1 MSCRGPNS
9 YDDDCHQFWQLLQ
22 ALATRGV
29 FHGSTAS
36 ALYFRGT
43 WQFCMLHHTCVFV
56 CVSLIAITTGGQS
69 VSHTDFTKVLSA
81 VGCMIM
87 KTMLGIRTGH
97 LSCSLNAPDSRQS
110 GSVSHSK
117 NTSSSSSRRRH
128 VIFVVHPIVFLWAR
142 AHRQQDLVTVC
153 LMLSCCSTQVPAVE
167 CFVTSLNRSA
177 AVTCLMLG

>member
-1 MSCRGPNS
+1 MMIVTS
-9 YDDDCHQFWQLLQ
+9 F
-22 ALATRGV
+22 
-29 FHGSTAS
+29 GSFCKHWRHEECFMA
-36 ALYFRGT
+36 AQPVLYTLEAPGNFVCCT
-43 WQFCMLHHTCVFV
+43 THVFV